1 MKLFNKII
9 QLLMLEF
16 KAQLLFGKSFPEK
29 HVHIDKSFLR
39 TLSIKVRFIVQ
50 QPKAIY
56 LANPVSSDKVFFS
69 VDYISFGCI

>member
-1 MKLFNKII
+1 MHINGAFIFATPSYAIRGSGYAIGVRGLFQTEVKR
-9 QLLMLEF
+9 Q
-16 KAQLLFGKSFPEK
+16 
-29 HVHIDKSFLR
+29 
-39 TLSIKVRFIVQ
+39 IVQ

>member
-1 MKLFNKII
+1 MIL
-9 QLLMLEF
+9 
-16 KAQLLFGKSFPEK
+16 
-29 HVHIDKSFLR
+29 
-39 TLSIKVRFIVQ
+39 IVQ